1 MEAGQLEAGL
11 LGTQTSRSKCLKPFK
26 DCLTCPFRKAGEG
39 TTGILSCSVQRMA
52 WGKRYRWLFFSL
64 ARESTVP
71 GPGACRQGISSPLS
85 GLPYLKSSLSAF
97 FSQQLLLVPS
107 SNSNP
112 FLFLLSRAMILNLG
126 SIIRTPGGLCYNS
139 DRQPYFPNFW
149 CSWPGYDSWYGTFW
163 MVSWWFLNLM
173 LGETILIRWCASVAQ
188 ISAISVVYS
197 SEDHFCSFFFFSYC
211 CLYDQSTALVN
222 SCSHSPRAMTSGSV
236 GGVLRVSTLNC
247 VLPGLAWVYNFGPW
261 MSSIFTFCICKVR
274 LPNLI
279 PHDACQRGCF
289 VVLMRV

>member
-1 MEAGQLEAGL
+1 
-11 LGTQTSRSKCLKPFK
+11 
-26 DCLTCPFRKAGEG
+26 
-39 TTGILSCSVQRMA
+39 
-52 WGKRYRWLFFSL
+52 
-64 ARESTVP
+64 
-71 GPGACRQGISSPLS
+71 
-85 GLPYLKSSLSAF
+85 
-97 FSQQLLLVPS
+97 
-107 SNSNP
+107 
-112 FLFLLSRAMILNLG
+112 MILNIG

-188 ISAISVVYS
+188 IGAISVVYS
-197 SEDHFCSFFFFSYC
+197 SEDHFCSFFFFSCC

-222 SCSHSPRAMTSGSV
+222 SCSHSLRAMTSGSV